1 MDGFQAAV
9 APSDAYE
16 AIDRLQEARERTL
29 ELVAP
34 FSDEE
39 LERVHSTLMSPLVW
53 DLGHIAAFEDLW
65 IVHRFGGEPLLHE
78 ELADVYDAF
87 ETPRAGRGDLPLLR
101 PSEARAYLQDV
112 RERALAVVERRGVGD
127 GVIAELI
134 VRHEQQHNE
143 TMLQTI
149 QLARLD
155 GLSEFAAEGATGLT
169 EMGTGAVTGASRSF
183 TGLELVEI
191 PAGPCIIGASAA
203 GFAYD
208 NERPRHRTDVR
219 GYLIGRTPITNATY
233 LTFVEGGGY
242 ERREWWSDEG
252 WSWKEDYDIT
262 RPQGWTADLRSEWRL
277 TGLVPL
283 HPDRPVVHISWFEA
297 DAFAR
302 AHAGRLPTEIEW
314 EKAATW
320 DQEQQT
326 SRPYPWGDAPIVP
339 GFRANVDQRSG
350 GPVPVGS
357 LPDGAS
363 WYGVLGMIG
372 DVWEWTS
379 SNFAGYPG
387 FEPFPYREYSEV
399 FFGDDYKVLRGGA
412 WATRPGVV
420 TPTFR
425 NWDFPQRRQI
435 FSGLRIAKDV

>member
-1 MDGFQAAV
+1 MEGFQAAV
-9 APSDAYE
+9 AVSDVHT
-16 AIDRLQEARERTL
+16 AISGLQEARERTL

-34 FSDEE
+34 FSDEQ

-65 IVHRFGGEPLLHE
+65 LAHRFGGRPLLRDD
-78 ELADVYDAF
+78 LADVYDAF
-87 ETPRAGRGDLPLLR
+87 ETPRAGRGDLPFLG
-101 PSEARAYLQDV
+101 PHEAREYLREVRRRVLDV
-112 RERALAVVERRGVGD
+112 IDGHGVGD

-149 QLARLD
+149 QLAQLE
-155 GLSEFAAEGATGLT
+155 GLSAFSAGAAPGAGSP
-169 EMGTGAVTGASRSF
+169 GDGRRSAF

-191 PAGPCIIGASAA
+191 PAGECTIGAGGWAES

-262 RPQGWTADLRSEWRL
+262 RPQSWTADLRCEWRL
-277 TGLVPL
+277 SGLEPL
-283 HPDRPVVHISWFEA
+283 HPGRPVVHVSWFEA

-326 SRPYPWGDAPIVP
+326 ALLYPWGDEPIVA
-339 GFRANVDQRSG
+339 GVHANVDQRAG
-350 GPVPVGS
+350 GPVPAGS

-363 WYGVLGMIG
+363 PYGVLGMIG
-372 DVWEWTS
+372 DVWEWTTS
-379 SNFAGYPG
+379 DFSGYPG

-399 FFGDDYKVLRGGA
+399 FFGDTYKVLRGGA
-412 WATRPGVV
+412 WATRSGIA

-425 NWDFPQRRQI
+425 NWDYPQRRQI
-435 FSGLRIAKDV
+435 FSGLRIAKDL